1 MPALSDHRLRAVLL
15 GALPGATVVTDLG
28 HTKPIIVSFPNS
40 GPFRIYL
47 WTTTPDASAQG
58 RPAGEHKAQIILP
71 GTSRGSTQR
80 LNLEAMPTALLGYSP
95 LFSVFTA
102 WDASLHFESGYSK
115 NLQFRE
121 DLLENCLVSG
131 WAVGD
136 LRRTDNGPEVRVAVH
151 PLHLPRY
158 LQVMAEADARHLH
171 GEERRQFFISRRP
184 PISVGEEQQ
193 PASEPEIAPV
203 GPRGRVTSSRLSR
216 SGTFGPSVLAE
227 FGQTCAICQIQL
239 RIVEGAHI
247 IPIHDERC
255 RDEVWNGLC
264 LCRNHH
270 RLFDLRII
278 RLNSS
283 GVVGVQADDINY
295 LRNLGVLG
303 GFESVIRPFVGQTIR
318 LPNFFNRDAR
328 LRSLFQNA
336 LSTMVA
342 G

>member
-28 HTKPIIVSFPNS
+28 HTKPIIVSLPNS

-71 GTSRGSTQR
+71 GTPRGSTQR
-80 LNLEAMPTALLGYSP
+80 LNLEGMPTALLGYSP

-121 DLLENCLVSG
+121 EILETCLVSG

-136 LRRTDNGPEVRVAVH
+136 LRRTDSGPEVRVAVH

-158 LQVMAEADARHLH
+158 LQAMAEADARQLR

-184 PISVGEEQQ
+184 PITVEEEQ
-193 PASEPEIAPV
+193 PAAETEIGPAA
-203 GPRGRVTSSRLSR
+203 PRGRVSSSRLSR

-227 FGQTCAICQIQL
+227 FGQTCAICQTQL

-255 RDEVWNGLC
+255 RDEVWNGVC

-270 RLFDLRII
+270 RLFDLRIV
-278 RLNSS
+278 RLNPA
-283 GVVGVQADDINY
+283 GVVGVQGDDINY
-295 LRNLGVLG
+295 LRGLGVLG
-303 GFESVIRPFVGQTIR
+303 GFENVIQPFVGQTIR

-328 LRSLFQNA
+328 LRSMFQYA
-336 LSTMVA
+336 LATMAA

>member
-15 GALPGATVVTDLG
+15 SALPGATVITDLG
-28 HTKPIIVSFPNS
+28 HTKPMILSLPNS
-40 GPFRIYL
+40 EPFRIYL

-71 GTSRGSTQR
+71 GTVRGSTQR
-80 LNLEAMPTALLGYSP
+80 LNLEGMPTALLGYSP

-121 DLLENCLVSG
+121 ELLEACLVSG

-158 LQVMAEADARHLH
+158 LLAMAEADSRHLR
-171 GEERRQFFISRRP
+171 GEERRQFFISCRP
-184 PISVGEEQQ
+184 PITVGVEQ
-193 PASEPEIAPV
+193 PAAETEIAPV
-203 GPRGRVTSSRLSR
+203 GPRGRVTATRLSR

-227 FGQTCAICQIQL
+227 FGQTCAICQTQL

-247 IPIHDERC
+247 IPIHDDRC
-255 RDEVWNGLC
+255 RDEVWNGIC

-270 RLFDLRII
+270 RLFDLRIV
-278 RLNSS
+278 RLNSD
-283 GVVGVQADDINY
+283 GVVGVETDDINY
-295 LRNLGVLG
+295 LRGLGVLG
-303 GFESVIRPFVGQTIR
+303 GFENVIQPFIGHTIR
-318 LPNFFNRDAR
+318 LPNFFSRDAR
-328 LRSLFQNA
+328 LRSRFQSA
-336 LSTMVA
+336 LATMAA